1 MRIIP
6 TGAVYEAFDGKTFT
20 SASECEK
27 YEAQKRNFLDDYK
40 FFTVYYS
47 PDLAETGCFTKRL
60 LVAVYATKE
69 GEHEAVVSNY
79 CIKKFGYLG
88 KGVQG
93 HGFQRC
99 FRIHS
104 IDFEI
109 YSHGVVEDWRG
120 DICYPKKILLY
131 PTDFDK
137 FISDFRN
144 IEVINYMK
152 EWGFKQ

>member
-1 MRIIP
+1 MKIIP
-6 TGAVYEAFDGKTFT
+6 TKVVYKAFDGRIFM
-20 SASECEK
+20 SASECK
-27 YEAQKRNFLDDYK
+27 RHEAPRNGFLNNFK

-60 LVAVYATKE
+60 LVAVFSENE
-69 GEHEAVVSNY
+69 GHEEIINNY

-88 KGVQG
+88 KSVQG
-93 HGFQRC
+93 YGFQKY
-99 FRIHS
+99 FSIHA
-104 IDFEI
+104 IDFET
-109 YSHGVVEDWRG
+109 YSLGTVEDWRG
-120 DICYPKKILLY
+120 NICYPKKILLY